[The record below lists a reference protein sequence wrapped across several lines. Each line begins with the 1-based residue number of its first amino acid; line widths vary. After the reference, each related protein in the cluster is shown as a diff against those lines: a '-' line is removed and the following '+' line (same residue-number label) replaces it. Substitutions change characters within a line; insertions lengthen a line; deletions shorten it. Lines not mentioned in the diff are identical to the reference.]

1 MTFEDDR
8 LTSIQTQITVIEA
21 AIIAITTDNAQSYTL
36 DTGQSRT
43 TVTKVNLPELINSY
57 EQLIILYT
65 SMNTR
70 INGKQ
75 LILRGY
81 K

>member
-8 LTSIQTQITVIEA
+8 LASIQTQITAIEA
-21 AIIAITTDNAQSYTL
+21 AIIAITTDATQSYTL

-43 TVTKVNLPELINSY
+43 TVTKINLPELIDSY
-57 EQLIILYT
+57 EKLIILYN
-65 SMNTR
+65 SMNKR

>member
-8 LTSIQTQITVIEA
+8 LASIQTQITAIEA
-21 AIIAITTDNAQSYTL
+21 AIIAITTDGAQSYTL

-43 TVTKVNLPELINSY
+43 TVTKVNLPEIINSY
-57 EQLIILYT
+57 EQLIILYN
-65 SMNTR
+65 SMNKR

>member
-8 LTSIQTQITVIEA
+8 LASIQTQIIAIEA
-21 AIIAITTDNAQSYTL
+21 AIIAITTDGAQSYTL

-43 TVTKVNLPELINSY
+43 TVTKVNLPEIINSY
-57 EQLIILYT
+57 EQLIILYN
-65 SMNTR
+65 SMNKR

>member
-8 LTSIQTQITVIEA
+8 LASIQTQITAIEA